1 MENLEKNLD
10 EEKQEIQSEEQ
21 PPLERIVKLHP
32 GRCGFIDDTTYKRNQ
47 RVEIVFSPDEMELLD
62 EKIYNAGYQ
71 KRSNYIR
78 KVVLT
83 NDIKSEE
90 SLKEIQLEIFRLI
103 AEFKKIGNNINQIA
117 KKCNQ
122 EKRSIDFETL
132 MEMKKN
138 LDDFLAEKLT
148 EVKTKIKK

>member
-1 MENLEKNLD
+1 
-10 EEKQEIQSEEQ
+10 
-21 PPLERIVKLHP
+21 
-32 GRCGFIDDTTYKRNQ
+32 
-47 RVEIVFSPDEMELLD
+47 MELLD

>member
-1 MENLEKNLD
+1 MLQTEW
-10 EEKQEIQSEEQ
+10 
-21 PPLERIVKLHP
+21 
-32 GRCGFIDDTTYKRNQ
+32 
-47 RVEIVFSPDEMELLD
+47 
-62 EKIYNAGYQ
+62 
-71 KRSNYIR
+71 
-78 KVVLT
+78 
-83 NDIKSEE
+83 
-90 SLKEIQLEIFRLI
+90 KEIQLEIFRLI